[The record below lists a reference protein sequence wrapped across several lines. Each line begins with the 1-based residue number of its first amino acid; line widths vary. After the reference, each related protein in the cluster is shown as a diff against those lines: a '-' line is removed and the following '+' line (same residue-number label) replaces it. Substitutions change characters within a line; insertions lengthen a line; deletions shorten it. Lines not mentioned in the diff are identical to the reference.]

1 MKRIIKS
8 KLKTLKPMKK
18 LITLRKKIDEIDKK
32 IADLLRKRAKEV
44 IKIKK
49 FKKIK
54 KLPMTDS
61 NREKE
66 ILDRLK
72 SDYEKAIFKKILLES
87 CKIQKNR
94 S

>member
-1 MKRIIKS
+1 
-8 KLKTLKPMKK
+8 MKK
-18 LITLRKKIDEIDKK
+18 LITLRKKIDRIDKK

-54 KLPMTDS
+54 KLPMTDC

-66 ILDRLK
+66 ILDKLEN
-72 SDYEKAIFKKILLES
+72 DYEKAIFKKILLES
-87 CKIQKNR
+87 RKIQKKDR
-94 S
+94 